1 MVCGDP
7 LKTAFK
13 GEVEMERV
21 FEGKTIITKD
31 DEELRSIVNEYEMNM
46 YCAKWDIENKEEFIN
61 NCIEEKKFSV
71 YDTYFIELNSDN
83 TKIKWVGLDSESDSI
98 GSVTFYNNDKV
109 KRSILKEVM
118 TFAEASQKFNLGES
132 TLRSSIRTDRFVE
145 GVDYKKSGKVW
156 IITKEAMERVYGEI
170 K

>member
-7 LKTAFK
+7 LKTTFK
-13 GEVEMERV
+13 RGVEMERV
-21 FEGKTIITKD
+21 FEGKCITTKD
-31 DEELRSIVNEYEMNM
+31 NSEVIELIKKYGVNVYFAYWYFNNV
-46 YCAKWDIENKEEFIN
+46 DEFIED
-61 NCIEEKKFSV
+61 IK
-71 YDTYFIELNSDN
+71 N
-83 TKIKWVGLDSESDSI
+83 TKLKENHNFIVQLDSKNENIQWIGIDNEGDSYGAI
-98 GSVTFYNNDKV
+98 TLYKNSNLRN
-109 KRSILKEVM
+109 SILKEVM

>member
-1 MVCGDP
+1 
-7 LKTAFK
+7 
-13 GEVEMERV
+13 MERV
-21 FEGKTIITKD
+21 FEGKCITTKD
-31 DEELRSIVNEYEMNM
+31 NSEVIELIKKYGVNVYFAYWYFNNV
-46 YCAKWDIENKEEFIN
+46 DEFIED
-61 NCIEEKKFSV
+61 IK
-71 YDTYFIELNSDN
+71 N
-83 TKIKWVGLDSESDSI
+83 TKLKENHNFIVQLDSKNENIQWIGIDNEGDSYGAI
-98 GSVTFYNNDKV
+98 TLYKNSNLRN
-109 KRSILKEVM
+109 SILKEVM